1 VLAGD
6 YPERPDATA
15 AARATPATAE
25 TRATTAATWT
35 TGTTKAVDPADATP
49 PSRRTSKRPRLW
61 ARSRKYRVIVRG
73 LLIFALI
80 PVVLTTAGLAW
91 LGDQGSASPPA
102 TIPAT
107 GGDGLWLGHA
117 WVAGTQTSADLS
129 DLVARVR
136 QDGIKDLFVHDGPL
150 SANGSLDPALSPH
163 ARTFVATLHKLLP
176 GVRVQAWL
184 GDLVGPGNL
193 DLDSPAT
200 RSRILGSVDQA
211 LADGF
216 DGIHFDME
224 PVASG
229 DQGYLDLLAATHQLT
244 RERHKVLSIS
254 AELIEPLSGLHIP
267 ASIIAGQSHY
277 WSAGYLSAIARNVD
291 EVALMAYNTIMPFGT
306 DYSGFVRLE
315 TGIALRAMP
324 PGVHLLVGLP
334 AYPTAL
340 PAHTGAETVANGI
353 RGVRLALGTSSQP
366 RDIGV
371 ALYADFTATQAD
383 WAAYRSGWS
392 AVRRS

>member
-6 YPERPDATA
+6 SPDRPNVVTATA
-15 AARATPATAE
+15 AAGRTG
-25 TRATTAATWT
+25 AA
-35 TGTTKAVDPADATP
+35 GPVDATP
-49 PSRRTSKRPRLW
+49 PPRRKRARPRLW
-61 ARSRKYRVIVRG
+61 AKSRPYRVVIRALFV
-73 LLIFALI
+73 LVLI
-80 PVVLTTAGLAW
+80 PVVLATAGLGW
-91 LGDQGSASPPA
+91 LGVEGSATPPA

-117 WVAGTQTSADLS
+117 WVAGLETSADL
-129 DLVARVR
+129 DALVARVR

-150 SANGSLDPALSPH
+150 SANGSLDPKLDPR
-163 ARTFVATLHKLLP
+163 ARWLVTTLHQRLP
-176 GVRVQAWL
+176 GIRVQAWL

-200 RSRILGSVDQA
+200 RSRILHSVDQA

-244 RERHKVLSIS
+244 QARHKVLSIA
-254 AELIEPLSGLHIP
+254 AELIEPLSGFHIP
-267 ASIIAGQSHY
+267 AGIIAGQSHY
-277 WSAGYLSAIARNVD
+277 WSASYLSAIARNVN

-315 TGIALRAMP
+315 TGIALRVMP
-324 PGVHLLVGLP
+324 PGVHLLIGLP

-340 PAHTGAETVANGI
+340 PAHTSAETVANGI
-353 RGVRLALGTSSQP
+353 RGVRLALGRSSQP
-366 RDIGV
+366 RSIGV
-371 ALYADFTATQAD
+371 ALYADFTATSAN
-383 WAAYRSGWS
+383 WAAYQADWS

>member
-6 YPERPDATA
+6 SPDRTDTEGVVTMTWA
-15 AARATPATAE
+15 AGRTD
-25 TRATTAATWT
+25 AA
-35 TGTTKAVDPADATP
+35 DPADATP
-49 PSRRTSKRPRLW
+49 PPRLKRGRPRLW
-61 ARSRKYRVIVRG
+61 ARSRKYRVIVRA
-73 LLIFALI
+73 LWVLVLI
-80 PVVLTTAGLAW
+80 PVLLTTAGLAW
-91 LGDQGSASPPA
+91 LGVEGSASPPA
-102 TIPAT
+102 AIPAT

-117 WVAGTQTSADLS
+117 WVAGTETSADLNS
-129 DLVARVR
+129 LVARVK

-150 SANGSLDPALSPH
+150 SANGSLDPKLDPR
-163 ARTFVATLHKLLP
+163 ARWLVTTLHQRLP

-200 RSRILGSVDQA
+200 RSRILQSVDQA

-244 RERHKVLSIS
+244 SERHKTLSIA
-254 AELIEPLSGLHIP
+254 AELIEPLSGLGIP

-277 WSAGYLSAIARNVD
+277 WSASYLSAVARNVN
-291 EVALMAYNTIMPFGT
+291 EVALMAYNTIMPFAS
-306 DYSGFVRLE
+306 DYTGFVRLE

-324 PGVHLLVGLP
+324 PGVHLLIGLP

-366 RDIGV
+366 RSLGV
-371 ALYADFTATQAD
+371 AMYADFTATQAD
-383 WAAYRSGWS
+383 WSAYAADWSG
-392 AVRRS
+392 VRRS

>member
-6 YPERPDATA
+6 PPERPDALTA
-15 AARATPATAE
+15 MWA
-25 TRATTAATWT
+25 
-35 TGTTKAVDPADATP
+35 TGTTDAVDPAGATP
-49 PSRRTSKRPRLW
+49 PLRGRRARRRLW
-61 ARSRKYRVIVRG
+61 ARSRKYRVIVRA
-73 LLIFALI
+73 LFVLVLI
-80 PVVLTTAGLAW
+80 PVVLATAGLAW
-91 LGDQGSASPPA
+91 LGAEGSASPPP

-117 WVAGTQTSADLS
+117 WVAGTETSADLNA
-129 DLVARVR
+129 LVARVK
-136 QDGIKDLFVHDGPL
+136 QDGIRDLFVHDGPL
-150 SANGSLDPALSPH
+150 SANGSLDPKLDPR
-163 ARTFVATLHKLLP
+163 ARSLVATLHQRLP

-200 RSRILGSVDQA
+200 RSQILRSVNQA

-244 RERHKVLSIS
+244 RERHKTLSIA
-254 AELIEPLSGLHIP
+254 AELIEPLSGLNIP
-267 ASIIAGQSHY
+267 ASVIAGQSHY
-277 WSAGYLSAIARNVD
+277 WSASYLSAIARNVD
-291 EVALMAYNTIMPFGT
+291 EVALMAYNTIMPFAT

-315 TGIALRAMP
+315 TGIALRAVP
-324 PGVHLLVGLP
+324 PGVHLLIGLP
-334 AYPTAL
+334 AYPAAL
-340 PAHTGAETVANGI
+340 PAHTGAETVANAI

-366 RDIGV
+366 RSIGV
-371 ALYADFTATQAD
+371 AMYADFTATQGDWSAYAAD
-383 WAAYRSGWS
+383 WAT
-392 AVRRS
+392 VRKS

>member
-1 VLAGD
+1 MAGE
-6 YPERPDATA
+6 YPDATG
-15 AARATPATAE
+15 
-25 TRATTAATWT
+25 TTTATWT
-35 TGTTKAVDPADATP
+35 TGTKDAVDPAP
-49 PSRRTSKRPRLW
+49 PAKRKRPRLW
-61 ARSRKYRVIVRG
+61 ARSRKYRIIVRS
-73 LLIFALI
+73 LLVLALI
-80 PVVLTTAGLAW
+80 PVLLTTAGLAW

-117 WVAGTQTSADLS
+117 WVAGTQTSADLNL
-129 DLVARVR
+129 LVTRVK

-150 SANGSLDPALSPH
+150 SANGSLDPRLSPD
-163 ARTFVATLHKLLP
+163 ARTFVATVHKRLP

-193 DLDSPAT
+193 NLDSPAT

-224 PVASG
+224 PVPSG

-244 RERHKVLSIS
+244 SQRHKILSIS
-254 AELIEPLSGLHIP
+254 AELIEPLSGLGLP

-277 WSAGYLSAIARNVD
+277 WSASYLSALARNVD
-291 EVALMAYNTIMPFGT
+291 EVALMAYNTIMPFAT

-315 TGIALRAMP
+315 TGIALRAVP
-324 PGVHLLVGLP
+324 PGVHLLIGLP

-366 RDIGV
+366 RNIGV
-371 ALYADFTATQAD
+371 SMYADFTATQAD
-383 WAAYRSGWS
+383 WAAYRTDWS

>member
-6 YPERPDATA
+6 CSERPQ
-15 AARATPATAE
+15 
-25 TRATTAATWT
+25 ATTATWAVGT
-35 TGTTKAVDPADATP
+35 TGVADPPDATP
-49 PSRRTSKRPRLW
+49 PPGHKRGRPSRW
-61 ARSRKYRVIVRG
+61 ARSRKYRLIVRG
-73 LLIFALI
+73 LVVLVLI
-80 PVVLTTAGLAW
+80 PVVLATAGLAW
-91 LGDQGSASPPA
+91 LGVEGSPSPPA
-102 TIPAT
+102 AIPAA

-117 WVAGTQTSADLS
+117 WVAGQETTADLS
-129 DLVARVR
+129 TLVARVK
-136 QDGIKDLFVHDGPL
+136 QDGIRDLFVHDGPL
-150 SANGSLDPALSPH
+150 SANGSLDPRLSPR
-163 ARTFVATLHKLLP
+163 AAGLVATLHQRLP

-193 DLDSPAT
+193 DLDRPAT
-200 RSRILGSVDQA
+200 RSRILRSVDQA

-244 RERHKVLSIS
+244 SQRHKTLSIA
-254 AELIEPLSGLHIP
+254 AELIEPLSGFGIP
-267 ASIIAGQSHY
+267 ASVIAGQSHY
-277 WSAGYLSAIARNVD
+277 WSASYLSEIARDVD

-324 PGVHLLVGLP
+324 PRVHLLIGLP

-353 RGVRLALGTSSQP
+353 RGVRLALGSSGQP
-366 RDIGV
+366 RNIGV
-371 ALYADFTATQAD
+371 SMYADFTATEAD
-383 WAAYRSGWS
+383 WSAYRSDWAG
-392 AVRRS
+392 VRRS

>member
-1 VLAGD
+1 VVVRALFVL
-6 YPERPDATA
+6 
-15 AARATPATAE
+15 
-25 TRATTAATWT
+25 
-35 TGTTKAVDPADATP
+35 V
-49 PSRRTSKRPRLW
+49 
-61 ARSRKYRVIVRG
+61 
-73 LLIFALI
+73 LI
-80 PVVLTTAGLAW
+80 PVVLATAGLGW
-91 LGDQGSASPPA
+91 LGVEGSATPPA

-117 WVAGTQTSADLS
+117 WVAGTETSADLGA
-129 DLVARVR
+129 LVARVK

-150 SANGSLDPALSPH
+150 SANGSLDPKLDPR
-163 ARTFVATLHKLLP
+163 ARWFVTTLHQRLP

-200 RSRILGSVDQA
+200 RSRILQSVDQA

-244 RERHKVLSIS
+244 QARHKILSIA
-254 AELIEPLSGLHIP
+254 AELIEPLSGFHIP
-267 ASIIAGQSHY
+267 ASIVAGQSHY
-277 WSAGYLSAIARNVD
+277 WSASYLSAIARNVD

-315 TGIALRAMP
+315 TGIALRVMP
-324 PGVHLLVGLP
+324 PGVHLLIGLP

-340 PAHTGAETVANGI
+340 PAHTSAESVANGI
-353 RGVRLALGTSSQP
+353 RGVRLALGGSSQP
-366 RDIGV
+366 RSIGV
-371 ALYADFTATQAD
+371 ALYADFTATQAN
-383 WAAYRSGWS
+383 WTAYQTDWS